1 MDETYEEIV
10 RKWYLRLRGD
20 FTDILMSRYHN
31 TEMRLADAENI
42 YQDIFLAIHRNLREG
57 RISADCDWK
66 KYIIRVGLNM
76 ASKRYRQIARTSSID
91 ELVGDDNTER
101 LERLQ
106 RVTDLLNQLPAED
119 DDVTFIQDPET
130 QAILKE
136 EIEHSP
142 ATAAAIIRGKY
153 FEGLSDAEI
162 AESIPEYRDNGKP
175 VEVNAK
181 AVKARRW
188 LCMND
193 LIYRVKMS
201 LYNDGIITEK
211 PERRK
216 RNGK

>member
-1 MDETYEEIV
+1 MVEPYEEIV
-10 RKWYLRLRGD
+10 RKWYQRLRGD
-20 FTDILMSRYHN
+20 FTDILMSKYHD

-42 YQDIFLAIHRNLREG
+42 YQDIFLAIHRNLKEG
-57 RISADCDWK
+57 RVSEDCDWRN
-66 KYIIRVGLNM
+66 YILRIGLNM
-76 ASKRYRQIARTSSID
+76 ASKRYRQIIRNSSID
-91 ELVGDDNTER
+91 EIVDDENTER

-106 RVTDLLNQLPAED
+106 RVTDLLSQIPADGD
-119 DDVTFIQDPET
+119 DDAFLQDPET
-130 QAILKE
+130 ERILRE
-136 EIEHSP
+136 ELEHSSEIS
-142 ATAAAIIRGKY
+142 AAIIRGKY
-153 FEGLSDAEI
+153 YEGLSDAEI

-181 AVKARRW
+181 AIKARRW
-188 LCMND
+188 LCMKD